1 MHNPNFRFS
10 PLRQLYGGRYYDLH
24 PHAFLE
30 RTIRDQGIWMPF
42 KSNLSDIE
50 GGWEDFGVKFQEGGG
65 AAVNE
70 RYMNAHG

>member
-1 MHNPNFRFS
+1 MVRRS
-10 PLRQLYGGRYYDLH
+10 RYYDMH

-42 KSNLSDIE
+42 KSNLSEIDC
-50 GGWEDFGVKFQEGGG
+50 GWEDFGIKFQEGGG
-65 AAVNE
+65 DPADE